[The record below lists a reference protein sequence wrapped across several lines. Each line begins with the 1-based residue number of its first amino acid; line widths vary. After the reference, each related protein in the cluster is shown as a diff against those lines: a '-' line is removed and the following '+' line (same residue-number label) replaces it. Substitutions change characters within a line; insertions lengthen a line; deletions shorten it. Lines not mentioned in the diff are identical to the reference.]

1 MADNLKFLEREI
13 LNKVLNAGED
23 ALNVDLTAGG
33 SAMLVDDAAFTPGT
47 STVQMIGAEFDD
59 TGPDSVD
66 EGDAGAVRMSANRNI
81 YTTIRDA
88 AGNERGVNVDGSN
101 QLQVVEASASAIAT
115 DAAAIEV
122 LLTAANVDH
131 AANEVLLGTIDAD
144 TNAIKGHVDGIETLI
159 TSTNSKI
166 DTFDAVLDNILTK
179 NTEIDAVLD
188 TIDADTSILAA
199 AVSTEM
205 QVDVVGSLPAGSAAI
220 GKLAANS
227 GVDIGDVDVT
237 SLPASTN
244 TLEVVG
250 DAAENAA
257 AAGNPVLTGGRY
269 DSPGNDNATVR
280 ALGDN
285 DVGALALDPTGALYV
300 REYLGQTG
308 SCFVSGTS
316 AVTAAIGKFVA
327 IQFLEDTVFN
337 STNGLVATDTGR
349 WPDDSGAASDI
360 SSSNTAAVG
369 SQVFPQGMTIFG
381 RWDSFIL
388 VSGAVI
394 AYVGNV

>member
-1 MADNLKFLEREI
+1 M
-13 LNKVLNAGED
+13 V
-23 ALNVDLTAGG
+23 VDLA
-33 SAMLVDDAAFTPGT
+33 AMEVD
-47 STVQMIGAEFDD
+47 
-59 TGPDSVD
+59 
-66 EGDAGAVRMSANRNI
+66 
-81 YTTIRDA
+81 
-88 AGNERGVNVDGSN
+88 
-101 QLQVVEASASAIAT
+101 L
-115 DAAAIEV
+115 AAIEV

-131 AANEVLLGTIDAD
+131 AANEALLTTIDAD
-144 TNAIKGHVDGIETLI
+144 TGAIKTAVETIDNAISG
-159 TSTNSKI
+159 
-166 DTFDAVLDNILTK
+166 
-179 NTEIDAVLD
+179 
-188 TIDADTSILAA
+188 
-199 AVSTEM
+199 TEM
-205 QVDVVGSLPAGSAAI
+205 QVDVVASLPAGSAAI

-308 SCFVSGTS
+308 SCFVSGTA

-337 STNGLVATDTGR
+337 GTNGLVATDTGR
-349 WPDDSGAASDI
+349 WPDDSAAASDV

-388 VSGAVI
+388 ASGAVI

>member
-188 TIDADTSILAA
+188 TIDADTSTLAA

-337 STNGLVATDTGR
+337 STDGLVATDTGR